1 MSHKSYYLL
10 FKNLADRFFA
20 ATALLLLAPFL
31 LIVVFLVRIFIGPKV
46 FFVQR
51 RPGYRS
57 KPFFLIKFRTMS
69 DERSSNGFLLP
80 DSERLRPFGCFLRS
94 TSIDELPGLI
104 NILYGDMSFVG
115 PRPLLMQY
123 LPLYSPHQ
131 ARRHLVKPGFSGWA
145 QVNGRNAISWTEK
158 FCLDVWYVDH
168 QSFVLDLRILFLTIL
183 KVLRREGISSAGH
196 ATMPPFTGNSLSE

>member
-57 KPFFLIKFRTMS
+57 KPFS
-69 DERSSNGFLLP
+69 
-80 DSERLRPFGCFLRS
+80 
-94 TSIDELPGLI
+94 
-104 NILYGDMSFVG
+104 
-115 PRPLLMQY
+115 
-123 LPLYSPHQ
+123 
-131 ARRHLVKPGFSGWA
+131 
-145 QVNGRNAISWTEK
+145 
-158 FCLDVWYVDH
+158 
-168 QSFVLDLRILFLTIL
+168 
-183 KVLRREGISSAGH
+183 
-196 ATMPPFTGNSLSE
+196 